1 MFWTVAFAVG
11 LVGGFAAVLFR
22 FSVSSLQE
30 VFYQTDEITLVSKIH
45 YIPWAWLLL
54 LPVLGGLSVGLIL
67 HYFLGEDRNGSV
79 SDVIEGA
86 TLNNGRVS
94 LKFGLVSTLV
104 SLVTLT
110 TGGSTGREGPVVHLA
125 AVISTWI
132 SNFMNVEDISA
143 RDLLGCA
150 VAAAVSASF
159 NAPIAG
165 TLFALEVILRHF
177 AIHAFAPIAIAS
189 VAGTII
195 GRFFYG
201 NVTEFTLGNET
212 TFAFYSEL
220 PAFMI
225 LGLVC
230 GLVSVVF
237 IKTIFLI
244 DDFTS
249 KVQHKNNIP
258 IWLRPTVAGFFLGII
273 AIKFP
278 HIIGV
283 GYETTS
289 NALTGQFELKTIII
303 FAIIKVVAVVVT
315 MAGRMGGGIFSPSLM
330 LGALTGLG
338 FGLLAT
344 SIFPTASGSE
354 TLYALAGMGAVAA
367 AVLGAPISTTLIVFE
382 LTGNWQVG
390 LAVMAAVST
399 STALTSKFV
408 DKSFFLNQLTRRNL
422 NLISGPQFYL
432 LRNKS
437 VGNVMK
443 KNHSDL
449 IDHKV
454 FEKDIF
460 KKIDSIELDNSLELA
475 LHIFEQDN
483 VDYLFVVRPESEKTI
498 SDVIGVLYYLDVL
511 KIYTEVLIK
520 NSQEE
525 HS

>member
-1 MFWTVAFAVG
+1 MMAFV
-11 LVGGFAAVLFR
+11 
-22 FSVSSLQE
+22 
-30 VFYQTDEITLVSKIH
+30 EII
-45 YIPWAWLLL
+45 
-54 LPVLGGLSVGLIL
+54 
-67 HYFLGEDRNGSV
+67 
-79 SDVIEGA
+79 
-86 TLNNGRVS
+86 
-94 LKFGLVSTLV
+94 
-104 SLVTLT
+104 
-110 TGGSTGREGPVVHLA
+110 LA

-132 SNFMNVEDISA
+132 SNFMNVENISA

-189 VAGTII
+189 VAGPII

-283 GYETTS
+283 GYETSSNQITAQSDLTS
-289 NALTGQFELKTIII
+289 ETAYIKYAVGGVSIAYQEAFRNASNNTAGTT
-303 FAIIKVVAVVVT
+303 AVADTEAT
-315 MAGRMGGGIFSPSLM
+315 M
-330 LGALTGLG
+330 
-338 FGLLAT
+338 FGLAYTAGDVTVSYGESTLQTKAIGATVARVEVELT
-344 SIFPTASGSE
+344 SIQAAYTMGAMTVSAAMSE
-354 TLYALAGMGAVAA
+354 TDNAGGVSAA
-367 AVLGAPISTTLIVFE
+367 KYEENT
-382 LTGNWQVG
+382 
-390 LAVMAAVST
+390 LAV
-399 STALTSKFV
+399 
-408 DKSFFLNQLTRRNL
+408 SFAF
-422 NLISGPQFYL
+422 
-432 LRNKS
+432 
-437 VGNVMK
+437 
-443 KNHSDL
+443 
-449 IDHKV
+449 
-454 FEKDIF
+454 
-460 KKIDSIELDNSLELA
+460 
-475 LHIFEQDN
+475 
-483 VDYLFVVRPESEKTI
+483 
-498 SDVIGVLYYLDVL
+498 
-511 KIYTEVLIK
+511 
-520 NSQEE
+520 
-525 HS
+525 

>member
-1 MFWTVAFAVG
+1 M
-11 LVGGFAAVLFR
+11 FR
-22 FSVSSLQE
+22 FLVSSLQE
-30 VFYQTDEITLVSKIH
+30 IFYQSDEITLLLKAH
-45 YIPWAWLLL
+45 NIPWVWVLLI
-54 LPVLGGLSVGLIL
+54 PVSGGLAVGLII
-67 HYFLGEDRNGSV
+67 YFFSEQDRNGSV

-94 LKFGLVSTLV
+94 LKFGLVSTFV

-132 SNFMNVEDISA
+132 SNLMNAEDISS

-225 LGLVC
+225 LGLIC
-230 GLVSVVF
+230 GMVSVVF
-237 IKTIFLI
+237 IRSIFLI
-244 DDFTS
+244 DDFATRI
-249 KVQHKNNIP
+249 QHKNNIP
-258 IWLRPTVAGFFLGII
+258 FWLRPTIAGFILGII

-289 NALTGQFELKTIII
+289 GALTGQLALKTIFV
-303 FAIIKVVAVVVT
+303 FAIVKVAAVVVT

-330 LGALTGLG
+330 IGALTGLA
-338 FGLLAT
+338 FGLVAT
-344 SIFPTASGSE
+344 STFPSASGSE
-354 TLYALAGMGAVAA
+354 TLYSLAGMGAVAA

-422 NLISGPQFYL
+422 NLINGSQFYL

-437 VGNVMK
+437 VGDVI
-443 KNHSDL
+443 KNNHFDL
-449 IDHKV
+449 IEEAK

-460 KKIDSIELDNSLELA
+460 TGKNFISLDNSLELA
-475 LHIFEQDN
+475 LQAFDQDN
-483 VDYLFVVRPESEKTI
+483 VDYLFVFKPKGEKRK
-498 SDVIGVLYYLDVL
+498 SNLLGVVYHLDVL
-511 KIYTEVLIK
+511 KIYTEALIK